1 MSFGEIA
8 LLAFGTV
15 FLAEMGDKTQLLLIA
30 MAGKYKV
37 RQILVGTW
45 LATIVLNLLAVGIGA
60 ALSSY
65 LDLRVV
71 KSVAALAFFWFAW
84 SGLRG
89 GDEAE
94 EEAGASGRFGAVAAI
109 FASFF
114 IGELGDKTQL
124 TGIALAASYANG
136 LFANAAAVFLGCTLG
151 LILADALGLLV
162 GLLLKNSIPTGFLHW
177 VTFVIFALFG
187 MLNTHDAAGRFF
199 PAEPRL
205 ALYITAGVTALFA
218 AVCLATIL
226 LSQSKEKE

>member
-1 MSFGEIA
+1 MSFGQIL

-15 FLAEMGDKTQLLLIA
+15 FLAEMGDKTQLLLVA

-45 LATIVLNLLAVGIGA
+45 LATILLNLLAVGIGA

-65 LDLRVV
+65 LDLRII
-71 KSVAALAFFWFAW
+71 KSVAALAFFYFAW

-89 GDEAE
+89 GDEE
-94 EEAGASGRFGAVAAI
+94 EEEQKSSGRFGPVAAI
-109 FASFF
+109 FISFF

-124 TGIALAASYANG
+124 TAITLAASYADG
-136 LFANAAAVFLGCTLG
+136 LIMNAAAVFFGCTAG

-162 GLLLKNSIPTGFLHW
+162 GLLLKNSIPTGILRW
-177 VTFVIFALFG
+177 ITFAIFAVFG
-187 MLNTHDAAGRFF
+187 VLNTHDAAGRIF
-199 PAEPRL
+199 PAEPRA
-205 ALYITAGVTALFA
+205 ALWVTAGVTAVFA

-226 LSQSKEKE
+226 LTRNKEKK